1 MKQINLILGII
12 ITSTIISVS
21 SLAFAAETIV
31 EMSVVPQGFSNDAK
45 SLIPSGGQAY
55 FFSTQKKGTSVNSE
69 EVYVTERELIAI
81 ENEIKNQIVSITE
94 RQIDSNEKTDAAV
107 NTIEKKNGFTSAL
120 FGTDYQSINLL
131 NDEMVE
137 RDTQIKEL
145 EVLLKKT
152 KDIISEVKLGAKIR
166 ILKNEQVRID
176 LFINKYQNN
185 FSFFG
190 WFIRAFVE

>member
-31 EMSVVPQGFSNDAK
+31 DVPVVPQGFSNDAK
-45 SLIPSGGQAY
+45 SLIPGGGQAY
-55 FFSTQKKGTSVNSE
+55 FFSIQKKGTAVNYE
-69 EVYVTERELIAI
+69 EVYITERELVAI
-81 ENEIKNQIVSITE
+81 ENEIKDQLASITE
-94 RQIDSNEKTDAAV
+94 RQINSDEKTQAAV
-107 NTIEKKNGFTSAL
+107 SDVEGKNGFTSAL
-120 FGTDYQSINLL
+120 FGADYQSISLL
-131 NDEMVE
+131 TDEMIE
-137 RDTQIKEL
+137 RDVQIKEL
-145 EVLLKKT
+145 EILLKKT